1 MHTTVEIEGRS
12 VEKFNDER
20 QMSIKDQKHIPK
32 PSIVDPALEDES
44 DTLTKS
50 NSMEARKSELLN
62 ESE

>member
-1 MHTTVEIEGRS
+1 M
-12 VEKFNDER
+12 EKFNDER